1 MPELIPWFE
10 RVFTFD
16 APDGIFP
23 NVLERL
29 RGTPT
34 RLEER
39 LRPLPLHLL
48 TRKEAGAWSIMENAG
63 HLLDLE
69 PLWAARVE
77 DFVRGNERLKI
88 ADLTNRK
95 THEAGHNTSPL
106 ERILSSFRSARSELV
121 RKLEDLDGAAFSKTA
136 LHPRLNT
143 PMRLLDHVFFVA
155 EHDDHHLAR
164 ISCLVRS
171 FASSGP

>member
-1 MPELIPWFE
+1 MPDLIPWFE

-16 APDGIFP
+16 VADELFP
-23 NVLERL
+23 NILERL
-29 RGTPT
+29 RGTPA

-39 LRPLPLHLL
+39 LGALPLNLL
-48 TRKEAGAWSIMENAG
+48 VRKESVGWSIMENAG

-69 PLWAARVE
+69 PLWAARVQNFIQGKE
-77 DFVRGNERLKI
+77 KLQV

-95 THEAGHNTSPL
+95 THEAGHNDSPP
-106 ERILSSFRSARSELV
+106 ERIFSSFRSARGQLV
-121 RKLEDLDGAAFSKTA
+121 RTLEELNAAVFSKTA

-143 PMRLLDHVFFVA
+143 PMRLVDHMLFVA

-164 ISCLVRS
+164 ISILMSS
-171 FASSGP
+171 FR